1 MVIDPKKC
9 CWPPRFLV
17 ASLFDLAFLSKPH
30 RFRFTPVVL
39 LVLAACGGGGGGGG
53 SALQTSGLSSL
64 PESSPVVPSL
74 PENLAGDTAEI
85 RYDSSRLSPYSSHN
99 VLNKQIQSYMMGNVG
114 AYASHTLNKIDRNTK
129 GRGVTVGVVDTGFN
143 VNHPDLED
151 AFDWRGVANR
161 ATGNP
166 VGLNLLFDSD
176 LVGKA
181 QRENVRVPPKENI
194 GVLEISHGT
203 HVAGIIGA
211 RDNDKGF
218 IGVAPE
224 STILPIRVIRGG
236 PSTGRLRFPSDVG
249 PEHVSFNQN
258 TARFVELTNFAAAN
272 GAFVLNNSWAYR
284 WRPRVVEIDLQE
296 RGKGYILQ
304 PRVVKDGYA
313 NFTGHFGNTSFIE
326 SVKNANKDPRKG
338 MIFVFGAGNN
348 GWNSETGM
356 VPVYSQK
363 FTGEDIHKYRNAGER
378 VRPKYISAKATEIAR
393 TGTPANLPTPISAA
407 FLGNPELMGLWLAVV
422 AVNRDNKIAYFSNG
436 CGEAKD
442 YCLAAPGVKIAST
455 VHIREERRTWRT
467 PGIKIPGGRD
477 FAYDAYS
484 GTSMAAPVVSG
495 AAAVIKSASPTLTAK
510 QVVDIL
516 LRTATDLGDPGV
528 DNVYGRGLLNLEKA
542 LNPIG
547 SVTAASARGNAM
559 PDAFA
564 RDTRLSFSSAFGNTA
579 STKRLLF
586 GAFDEYK
593 RVYNYRAPMLEKRLD
608 GPSLDNVLALNSSLN
623 NVMQDAV
630 VSPKDG
636 NSVGF
641 QRSSNPISPLG
652 DGTMVTFKG
661 NFGGIQGHLDVAHS
675 AHRKSSTLSPASAF
689 IRDKTSS
696 GFVNKNAPAS
706 ALLTSVLGYLAPEM
720 RDMVG
725 GATRLKLAQNLS
737 AGLFFNQGL
746 VDGSSARTEKY
757 PVQDF
762 GTEMILQ
769 GEQRHLRLRFGQ
781 INERDHFLGSKP
793 EGGYALH
800 GATKSRYLRFDAQ
813 TKISPRIGVG
823 VDVVHLRSN
832 IDFKHDEFVR
842 DMKLRSQA
850 VGAHVSVTDTI
861 EVGDRLTLQVF
872 QPLTVTKGQL
882 HQTSVNGYTAAGGYR
897 PADHHIDLSVRKRH
911 TAAQLVYQRPI
922 MPGVSAFAAAAHHRH
937 WGNMAYQNNNLM
949 MAGVSIKY

>member
-1 MVIDPKKC
+1 MI
-9 CWPPRFLV
+9 
-17 ASLFDLAFLSKPH
+17 
-30 RFRFTPVVL
+30 
-39 LVLAACGGGGGGGG
+39 
-53 SALQTSGLSSL
+53 
-64 PESSPVVPSL
+64 
-74 PENLAGDTAEI
+74 
-85 RYDSSRLSPYSSHN
+85 
-99 VLNKQIQSYMMGNVG
+99 GNVG
-114 AYASHTLNKIDRNTK
+114 AYAAHALSKIDRNTK
-129 GRGVTVGVVDTGFN
+129 ARGVTVGVVDTGFD
-143 VNHPDLED
+143 VNHPDLEE

-166 VGLNLLFDSD
+166 IGLNLRYKYESKKVLPE
-176 LVGKA
+176 
-181 QRENVRVPPKENI
+181 ENVRVPPKEKI
-194 GVLEISHGT
+194 GDRGISHGT

-224 STILPIRVIRGG
+224 STILPIHVVPVG
-236 PSTGRLRFPSDVG
+236 PSTGRREFRADVG
-249 PEHVSFNQN
+249 PDHVSFKLN
-258 TARFVELTNFAAAN
+258 TKLFVEFTIFAAAN
-272 GAFVLNNSWAYR
+272 GAFVLNNSSAYG
-284 WRPRVVEIDLQE
+284 WRPRVVEIDLKG

-313 NFTGHFGNTSFIE
+313 NFTSHFGRTSVIE
-326 SVKNANKDPRKG
+326 SIKNANKDPKKG
-338 MIFVFGAGNN
+338 MIFVFAAGNN

-363 FTGEDIHKYRNAGER
+363 FTGDDINKYRNAGER
-378 VRPKYISAKATEIAR
+378 DRPKYIRANATEIAR

-407 FLGNPELMGLWLAVV
+407 FLGNPELNGLWLAVV
-422 AVNRDNKIAYFSNG
+422 AVNRENIIAYFSNG

-442 YCLAAPGVKIAST
+442 YCLAAPGVKVAST
-455 VHIREERRTWRT
+455 VHSRENRRIKRY
-467 PGIKIPGGRD
+467 KIPSAGGPD

-495 AAAVIKSASPTLTAK
+495 AAAVVKSASPTLTAR

-516 LRTATDLGDPGV
+516 LRTATDLGKPGI

-579 STKRLLF
+579 SNKRLLF

-593 RVYNYRAPMLEKRLD
+593 RVFNYRAPMLEKRLD

-630 VSPKDG
+630 VPPKDG

-652 DGTMVTFKG
+652 DGMMVTFKG
-661 NFGGIQGHLDVAHS
+661 DFGGIQGHLDVAHS

-689 IRDKTSS
+689 ISDKTSS
-696 GFVNKNAPAS
+696 GFVNKNAPVS

-725 GATRLKLAQNLS
+725 GATRLKLAHNLS

-800 GATKSRYLRFDAQ
+800 SATKSRYLRFDAQ

-823 VDVVHLRSN
+823 VDVVHLRSD

-911 TAAQLVYQRPI
+911 TATQLVYQRPI